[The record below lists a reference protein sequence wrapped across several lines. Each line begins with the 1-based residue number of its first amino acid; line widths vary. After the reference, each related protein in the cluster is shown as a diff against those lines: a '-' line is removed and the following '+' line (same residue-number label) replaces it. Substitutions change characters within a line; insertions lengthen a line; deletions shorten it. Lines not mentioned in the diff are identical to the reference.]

1 MARGETVTVVDDFND
16 FYDPAIKHRNL
27 ASVEDRVGIHQL
39 DIRDADRLG
48 TVFEDERPDAII
60 HLAARAGI
68 RPSLADPARY
78 TSVNIVGTQN
88 LLELARRYQVPK
100 FVFGSSSSVY
110 GIYAKIPFRE
120 DDPVQQPISPYAA
133 TKLAGETLGHVYHHL
148 YGLDLVCLRFFTV
161 YGPRQRP
168 DLAIHKF
175 TRAIL
180 AGDPID
186 VYGDGSSQRDY
197 TYIDD
202 IVQGI
207 EACLDRTFGHEIIN
221 LGESR
226 TVALSELIQ
235 IIENVTGQ
243 KAHLNRLP
251 AQAGDVPITSA
262 DISKARRLL
271 DYQPSTDIS
280 EGVPRFVEWF
290 QSAHPP
296 DPARC
301 LRP

>member
-1 MARGETVTVVDDFND
+1 M
-16 FYDPAIKHRNL
+16 
-27 ASVEDRVGIHQL
+27 
-39 DIRDADRLG
+39 
-48 TVFEDERPDAII
+48 
-60 HLAARAGI
+60 
-68 RPSLADPARY
+68 
-78 TSVNIVGTQN
+78 
-88 LLELARRYQVPK
+88 
-100 FVFGSSSSVY
+100 
-110 GIYAKIPFRE
+110 
-120 DDPVQQPISPYAA
+120 
-133 TKLAGETLGHVYHHL
+133 
-148 YGLDLVCLRFFTV
+148 